1 MAGDWIK
8 MEVCTPDKPEVFAIT
23 ARMGWDDP
31 DLAVGKL
38 FRVWRWFDQQTTEG
52 NAPGVTKALLDRIAG
67 VRGFAEAMES
77 VGWLVVANDGLS
89 LPGFQKHCGRTAKD
103 RAQTAKRVASH
114 KANATGN
121 AKGNGASV
129 TEALPREEKRRE
141 EIKTPPN
148 PPSVGCKPK
157 RERKART
164 SLQTFI
170 ARCTDA
176 GEKPISEYRPLLEY
190 VQATGLPMEFVQLC
204 WHEFKR
210 EFLPGGSKE
219 SRLQADWRMHFL
231 NFVRKGYYRLWYAKA
246 DGTYELTTVGIQAK
260 RQGEKEAA

>member
-67 VRGFAEAMES
+67 VSGFASAMES
-77 VGWLVVANDGLS
+77 VGWLVVSDDGLS

-114 KANATGN
+114 KANAKGN

-141 EIKTPPN
+141 EEK
-148 PPSVGCKPK
+148 SVVRASPRG
-157 RERKART
+157 
-164 SLQTFI
+164 
-170 ARCTDA
+170 
-176 GEKPISEYRPLLEY
+176 
-190 VQATGLPMEFVQLC
+190 
-204 WHEFKR
+204 
-210 EFLPGGSKE
+210 
-219 SRLQADWRMHFL
+219 SRLTHEDLPKDWRDWALSERPDLDPDSVFARFADYWRAQPGAKGL
-231 NFVRKGYYRLWYAKA
+231 KSDWLATWRNWVRDQRAMPRVVASQDAKPWA
-246 DGTYELTTVGIQAK
+246 GAI
-260 RQGEKEAA
+260 